1 MAARAKRRIDFG
13 KLTWR
18 KKLPG
23 APEKRYTKNGKAI
36 RLVRYTD
43 QFNDMDWC
51 EKGHVGMVLSGRIV
65 IQFGNEKIEYKAGD
79 ALFIT
84 AGGRDKHKAEIAPG
98 EEATVLL
105 FEDS

>member
-1 MAARAKRRIDFG
+1 MAAKTKRRVDFG
-13 KLTWR
+13 KLAWR
-18 KKLPG
+18 KKAAG
-23 APEKRYTKNGKAI
+23 APEKRYTKNGRVL

-43 QFNDMDWC
+43 QFTEVDWC

-65 IQFGNEKIEYKAGD
+65 LDFGNEKVEYKAGD
-79 ALFIT
+79 ALFINS
-84 AGGRDKHKAEIAPG
+84 GDRDKHKAEIAPG